1 MKKLLLA
8 ICSLSL
14 VISAHAQVKTPQPST
29 SSKLE
34 QTIGMTDVSMAT
46 IPDLVS
52 KDVRFW

>member
-14 VISAHAQVKTPQPST
+14 VISHAQVKTPQPST

-34 QTIGMTDVSMAT
+34 QTIGMTDVSNLLQT
-46 IPDLVS
+46 SCQD
-52 KDVRFW
+52 